1 VAPTWGVN
9 NRIVSLR
16 VPSGPS
22 PSRHIEHRVSGAD
35 ANPYLVAAVV
45 LSGVLHGIETQADP
59 GPPIVRNGHE
69 QSPATL
75 PSDWRAAIDA
85 AERSAFL
92 RTALGDFFLDN
103 YIAVKRQEW
112 DKFNARV
119 SEADYE
125 WYLETV

>member
-1 VAPTWGVN
+1 M
-9 NRIVSLR
+9 RIRTSWR
-16 VPSGPS
+16 PSFS
-22 PSRHIEHRVSGAD
+22 AASSTASRRRPI
-35 ANPYLVAAVV
+35 
-45 LSGVLHGIETQADP
+45 Q

-85 AERSAFL
+85 AERSALL
-92 RTALGDFFLDN
+92 RTALGDSFLYS
-103 YIAVKRQEW
+103 YIAIKRQEW